1 MFKKIFYSVVRVLF
15 NGLFF
20 GIYGLHVEGRENIPR
35 KGAIIVAPNHKSN
48 FDPPIVGVAFKDR
61 IIHYMA
67 KEELFKN
74 PIFGY
79 ILRQFGTFPVK
90 RGSID
95 RMAIRRAILE
105 LKEGNALGIFP
116 EGTRIQR
123 EGLGRFHSG
132 MASLAFMSG
141 VSILPVAVVGSVA
154 MPRKCGP
161 LAVLIGK
168 PIEVKKQRADD
179 EAVDAFEYIAKT
191 EGIICAIESAHA
203 IAHAIK
209 IAPTMKK
216 DDILIVCLSGR
227 GDKDVAAIARYR
239 GKEIYE

>member
-1 MFKKIFYSVVRVLF
+1 
-15 NGLFF
+15 
-20 GIYGLHVEGRENIPR
+20 
-35 KGAIIVAPNHKSN
+35 
-48 FDPPIVGVAFKDR
+48 
-61 IIHYMA
+61 
-67 KEELFKN
+67 
-74 PIFGY
+74 
-79 ILRQFGTFPVK
+79 
-90 RGSID
+90 
-95 RMAIRRAILE
+95 MAIRRAILE

-179 EAVDAFEYIAKT
+179 EAVDALNKKVKEEIQKLTDAYMEKINAK
-191 EGIICAIESAHA
+191 
-203 IAHAIK
+203 
-209 IAPTMKK
+209 
-216 DDILIVCLSGR
+216 
-227 GDKDVAAIARYR
+227 
-239 GKEIYE
+239 

>member
-20 GIYGLHVEGRENIPR
+20 GIYGLHVEGRENIP
-35 KGAIIVAPNHKSN
+35 KEGAIIVAPNHKSN
-48 FDPPIVGVAFKDR
+48 FDPPIVGVAFKDQ
-61 IIHYMA
+61 
-67 KEELFKN
+67 LFKN

-141 VSILPVAVVGSVA
+141 VSILPVAVVGSVT

-179 EAVDAFEYIAKT
+179 EAVDALNKKVKEEIQKLTDEYM
-191 EGIICAIESAHA
+191 E
-203 IAHAIK
+203 K
-209 IAPTMKK
+209 INTK
-216 DDILIVCLSGR
+216 
-227 GDKDVAAIARYR
+227 
-239 GKEIYE
+239 

>member
-141 VSILPVAVVGSVA
+141 VSILPVAVVGSVT

-161 LAVLIGK
+161 LAVLIGE

-179 EAVDAFEYIAKT
+179 EAVDALNKKVKEEIQKLTDEYMEKINAK
-191 EGIICAIESAHA
+191 
-203 IAHAIK
+203 
-209 IAPTMKK
+209 
-216 DDILIVCLSGR
+216 
-227 GDKDVAAIARYR
+227 
-239 GKEIYE
+239 

>member
-79 ILRQFGTFPVK
+79 ILRQFGTFPRKK
-90 RGSID
+90 RLHRPYGDPPGDSGTE
-95 RMAIRRAILE
+95 RRQC
-105 LKEGNALGIFP
+105 
-116 EGTRIQR
+116 TW
-123 EGLGRFHSG
+123 
-132 MASLAFMSG
+132 
-141 VSILPVAVVGSVA
+141 
-154 MPRKCGP
+154 
-161 LAVLIGK
+161 
-168 PIEVKKQRADD
+168 
-179 EAVDAFEYIAKT
+179 YI
-191 EGIICAIESAHA
+191 S
-203 IAHAIK
+203 
-209 IAPTMKK
+209 
-216 DDILIVCLSGR
+216 
-227 GDKDVAAIARYR
+227 
-239 GKEIYE
+239 

>member
-79 ILRQFGTFPVK
+79 ILRKKRLHRPYGDPTGDSGTE
-90 RGSID
+90 
-95 RMAIRRAILE
+95 RRQC
-105 LKEGNALGIFP
+105 
-116 EGTRIQR
+116 TW
-123 EGLGRFHSG
+123 
-132 MASLAFMSG
+132 
-141 VSILPVAVVGSVA
+141 
-154 MPRKCGP
+154 
-161 LAVLIGK
+161 
-168 PIEVKKQRADD
+168 
-179 EAVDAFEYIAKT
+179 YI
-191 EGIICAIESAHA
+191 S
-203 IAHAIK
+203 
-209 IAPTMKK
+209 
-216 DDILIVCLSGR
+216 
-227 GDKDVAAIARYR
+227 
-239 GKEIYE
+239 

>member
-20 GIYGLHVEGRENIPR
+20 GIYGLHVEGRENIP
-35 KGAIIVAPNHKSN
+35 KEGAIIVAPNHKSN

-141 VSILPVAVVGSVA
+141 VSILPVAVVGSVT

-168 PIEVKKQRADD
+168 PIE
-179 EAVDAFEYIAKT
+179 
-191 EGIICAIESAHA
+191 
-203 IAHAIK
+203 
-209 IAPTMKK
+209 
-216 DDILIVCLSGR
+216 
-227 GDKDVAAIARYR
+227 
-239 GKEIYE
+239 